1 MPPGTNKTSRE
12 KALVAVRFSA
22 MGDVAMAVSVV
33 AEACR
38 ALSPLKIV
46 FVTRKPFGKLFVS
59 HPDNLVVVEADLKQ
73 QHRGISGMKK
83 LLDEISEKYDIVAL
97 ADLHSVLRTHALRF
111 FARLHSIPVARI
123 HKGRKDKKRLTR
135 LGASAFGHK
144 LPTSIERYRD
154 VFTRLGYLP
163 GALPPSPR
171 APLPPPPLAD
181 CDIAARRK
189 DDEIWIGIAP
199 FAAHKGK
206 IWPLDNME
214 TLVKMLAAKG
224 YRLWLFGAGDKE
236 TETLD
241 RMASGHEN
249 IVNVAAL
256 KLGLTKELRLIASLN
271 LMVSMDSGNMHL
283 AELMS
288 TPCVSIWGATHPAAG
303 FANIGDDPARQIGL
317 DLKCRPCSVYGD
329 KPCRF
334 NDFHCLTDISP
345 RMVETVIEK
354 ALFSSPQ
361 NSYRK
366 N

>member
-1 MPPGTNKTSRE
+1 MPPGTNNTSRE

-46 FVTRKPFGKLFVS
+46 FITRKPFGQLFVS
-59 HPDNLVVVEADLKQ
+59 PPDNLVVVEADLKQ
-73 QHRGISGMKK
+73 RHHGVAGMKK
-83 LLDEISEKYDIVAL
+83 LLDEISERYDIIGL

-111 FARLHSIPVARI
+111 FARLRAIPVARI

-135 LGASAFGHK
+135 IGASAFGHK
-144 LPTSIERYRD
+144 LPTSIDRYRD
-154 VFTRLGYLP
+154 VFTRLGYDP
-163 GALPPSPR
+163 GNLPPSPR
-171 APLPPPPLAD
+171 GSLSPAPRAGFD
-181 CDIAARRK
+181 CVDG
-189 DDEIWIGIAP
+189 EIWIGIAP

-206 IWPLDNME
+206 IWPLDKME
-214 TLVKMLAAKG
+214 TLVNRLAAKG
-224 YRLWLFGAGDKE
+224 YRLWLFGAGEKE
-236 TETLD
+236 TEILN
-241 RMASGHEN
+241 RIASGHEN

-256 KLGLTKELRLIASLN
+256 RLGLTGELRLIASLN

-283 AELMS
+283 ADLMS

-303 FANIGDDPARQIGL
+303 FANIGDDPTRQIGL
-317 DLKCRPCSVYGD
+317 DLKCRPCSVYGN

-334 NDFHCLTDISP
+334 NDYHCLTDISP
-345 RMVETVIEK
+345 LMVEDAIEK
-354 ALFSSPQ
+354 ALSSSPN
-361 NSYRK
+361 NSCSK